1 MLIFLSIIELIK
13 YGKFASSKKQIK
25 SHRKIYFIAA
35 AKKSKNLENFPQ
47 KLIILALALIGTI
60 SCESGWIKGPDGY
73 RYRQPNQPLTYPIL
87 DESLPPINLLAL
99 NENGPEPI
107 EANEFAPYFSKTLLE
122 DIEATTFEYELVQK
136 K

>member
-1 MLIFLSIIELIK
+1 MTLNNSIFK
-13 YGKFASSKKQIK
+13 Y
-25 SHRKIYFIAA
+25 
-35 AKKSKNLENFPQ
+35 FPQ
-47 KLIILALALIGTI
+47 KLIILALALIGTV
-60 SCESGWIKGPDGY
+60 SCDSGWIKGPDGY

-107 EANEFAPYFSKTLLE
+107 EANEFAPFFPKTLVE